1 VPTEFLMHATVRID
15 CITSKGESIGTG
27 FFFNLFVHGDQVV
40 PVIVSNKHVVKG
52 AITGSIELT
61 PTKVDGSPD
70 LANHFPIRISE
81 FEQGWIGHPDPDVDL
96 TIFPC
101 ANILESLAKEGRK
114 VFWAGLDQSLVP
126 TDEEMQALTP
136 VEELLV
142 VGYPIGVWDT
152 KNNSPVF
159 RRGVTATAPYL
170 DFSGRREFLIDAAIF
185 PGSSGSPVML
195 FNQGVW
201 VPRSGG
207 TSIGGRIRLLGVN
220 YAVINYNSSGEIKIE
235 QTPTDMRAVPILPIP
250 SNLGVCI
257 KSSRILD
264 FEPVLV
270 EKGFK
275 PPDGYIMRARK
286 PAPG

>member
-1 VPTEFLMHATVRID
+1 MLWK
-15 CITSKGESIGTG
+15 S
-27 FFFNLFVHGDQVV
+27 
-40 PVIVSNKHVVKG
+40 
-52 AITGSIELT
+52 
-61 PTKVDGSPD
+61 
-70 LANHFPIRISE
+70 FPFPSARISS
-81 FEQGWIGHPDPDVDL
+81 FELP
-96 TIFPC
+96 F
-101 ANILESLAKEGRK
+101 S
-114 VFWAGLDQSLVP
+114 
-126 TDEEMQALTP
+126 
-136 VEELLV
+136 

-201 VPRSGG
+201 VPRSGS

-235 QTPTDMRAVPILPIP
+235 QTPTDMRAVPVLPIP

-270 EKGFK
+270 ENGFK
-275 PPDGYIMRARK
+275 PPDGYIMRATK